1 MCYMCCLLFYPAHCT
16 GVEGDSATQS
26 SDGTEQENY
35 HYEEQVGLEE
45 EEQNSSG
52 GGERECDN
60 TDESEVYEE
69 TSGADTTGD
78 ANVYEEDS
86 REYTTD
92 EDQEDNSS
100 KVHQKCDSSK
110 EARVVS
116 YLGDSFGSS
125 GMGDIS
131 GGVIKEDELPQDSS
145 REMDNAG
152 IIYAPILR
160 KIWDVMD
167 SMYSRVFFS
176 NDTLQKKRP

>member
-52 GGERECDN
+52 GESEAGERECDN

-78 ANVYEEDS
+78 ANVYGEDS

-92 EDQEDNSS
+92 EDQEDDSS

-152 IIYAPILR
+152 IYLC
-160 KIWDVMD
+160 
-167 SMYSRVFFS
+167 S
-176 NDTLQKKRP
+176 NLA